1 MRKFVSHLLRISL
14 SVAVL
19 LCANVAVAQSQ
30 SVTICDGTEENK
42 YIPFYFYYLD
52 NASATSQVIYPASQL
67 EALKGKQITGLK
79 FYNAGY
85 ASAWNS
91 NMAVSLAEVD
101 YATLPDDNADYISAD
116 FTEVYN
122 GAVSGDETMNTL
134 EFVFSTPFV
143 YTGQN
148 LVVEIKNTVTGS
160 TYMQVP
166 FYGEAV
172 TEHINATYGYSSSFK
187 YNQQFLPKATITYED
202 ISQYGAKISTEA
214 INFSTIF
221 TQDTSVK
228 EFVITNTGMND
239 LTATI
244 TGVSAPY
251 SIAETQMDI
260 PSLASV
266 KVPVT
271 FAPTSDGNY
280 TQTIHID
287 LGQAG
292 TYEISLSGVSMT
304 APTGYVQTFDVTDKT
319 LPEEWIGWNVK
330 STYDYDLMEYV
341 YESAEAHNEYFVGCE
356 IDGTKAVTIYEDA
369 NPRREYPSQYTI
381 YMVSP
386 IIKGNVMITA
396 RGTFSEYTTGEVTI
410 YKATLNGDSTLTI
423 DEAPIEVTWLP
434 QFTNSEWSN
443 GIFSLSEESRVAIFM
458 SYGAVS
464 MFAADVVGSTPSI
477 EVNVGDEFVIDGLTY
492 VIKENMT
499 AGVKSVSSDVTECTI
514 PATIRPGK
522 DNYTVVSIEED
533 AFYWSNVTDVT
544 LPETITEIGYG
555 AFRSSPLTS
564 INLPSTLTSIGEYA
578 FYKTELSNIIIP
590 DGVTVI
596 GASTFAQCE
605 KLTEITLPASLQ
617 KIGLGAFYKCNISTI
632 ELPST
637 CLTLGMYAFEQCTAL
652 TSITLPEGLVEIP
665 MGLLQDCSSLT
676 DIALPQSVTTIRE
689 AAFQNTGITSIHFPQ
704 NVIEIEANAFNDTKL
719 TNISVDAENTTYT
732 IIDNALYSTDRR
744 FIYLYPRVTDS
755 KRYDIVDGC
764 VAVWGGA
771 FYGCDVKEV
780 TFPDNFIG
788 IDAFAFC
795 YSQLETV
802 TLPNSIEVMWEQA
815 FAGTQLTHVTVPDG
829 VTQLSDALFASCEK
843 LATVTLPVG
852 LTDVG
857 NRAFFECTSL
867 SVIECQGTTPAEFDA
882 WETYTNPFF
891 GVDCSQVTI
900 KCPQDYIEDYR
911 LSEWGDFFTTFEGMD
926 TGNISDNMA
935 DDIVITSHDGCISIA
950 LSNEE
955 HHNIV
960 ISHINGTI
968 VYNEANVQSQFTT
981 ESMPRGIYIVTITNS
996 QSIKTEKII
1005 L

>member
-1 MRKFVSHLLRISL
+1 MRNFASHLLRVSL

-19 LCANVAVAQSQ
+19 LCANLAVAQSQ
-30 SVTICDGTEENK
+30 SVTICDGTEENR

-52 NASATSQVIYPASQL
+52 NASATSQVIYPATQL
-67 EALKGKQITGLK
+67 EALKGKQITGMK

-85 ASAWNS
+85 TGAWNS

-116 FTEVYN
+116 FTEAFN
-122 GAVSGDETMNTL
+122 GSVSGDETMNTL
-134 EFVFSTPFV
+134 EFTFSTPFV

-166 FYGEAV
+166 FYGQAV
-172 TEHINATYGYSSSFK
+172 SEHINATYGYNSSFK
-187 YNQQFLPKATITYED
+187 YNQQFLPKVTITYEE
-202 ISQYGAKISTEA
+202 ISQYGAKISTDA

-221 TQDTSVK
+221 TQETSVK
-228 EFVITNTGMND
+228 ELVITNTGMND

-244 TGVSAPY
+244 TGLTAPY
-251 SIAETQMDI
+251 SVAETQLDV

-271 FAPTSDGNY
+271 FAPTSDGSY
-280 TQTIHID
+280 TQTLNID

-292 TYEISLSGVSMT
+292 TYEVHLSGVSMT
-304 APTGYVQTFDVTDKT
+304 APTGYVQAFDVTDKT
-319 LPEEWIGWNVK
+319 LPDEWMGWNVK
-330 STYDYDLMEYV
+330 STYDYDLMDYV
-341 YESAEAHNEYFVGCE
+341 YESAEAHSEYFVSCE

-369 NPRREYPSQYTI
+369 NPRREYPHQQAI

-386 IIKGNVMITA
+386 VLNGNVMITA
-396 RGTFSEYTTGEVTI
+396 RGTYSEYTTGEVTI
-410 YKATLNGDSTLTI
+410 YRATLNNDSTVTI
-423 DEAPIEVTWLP
+423 DETPIDVTWLP
-434 QFTNSEWSN
+434 DFTNKEWCN
-443 GIFSLSEESRVAIFM
+443 GIFSLSEESRIAIFM

-464 MFAADVVGSTPSI
+464 VIAADIKGTTPSI

-499 AGVKSVSSDVTECTI
+499 AGVKTVLSEVTECII
-514 PATIRPGK
+514 PATIRLGN
-522 DNYTVVSIEED
+522 DNYTVASIEED
-533 AFYWSNVTDVT
+533 AFYWSNVTNVT

-555 AFRSSPLTS
+555 AFRSSPLSS
-564 INLPSTLTSIGEYA
+564 INLPHQLTSIGEYA

-590 DGVTVI
+590 DGVTAI
-596 GASTFAQCE
+596 EASTFAQCE
-605 KLTEITLPASLQ
+605 KLTEITLPTSLQ
-617 KIGLGAFYKCNISTI
+617 KIGQGAFYKSNIATI
-632 ELPST
+632 ELPAT
-637 CLTLGMYAFEQCTAL
+637 CLTLGMYVFEKCTSL
-652 TSITLPEGLVEIP
+652 TSIALPEGLEEIP

-676 DIALPQSVTTIRE
+676 EIALPQSVTTIRE
-689 AAFQNTGITSIHFPQ
+689 AAFQNTGITSIHFPK
-704 NVIEIEANAFNDTKL
+704 NISEIEANAFNDTPL
-719 TNISVDAENTTYT
+719 ESITVDAENATFT
-732 IIDNALYSTDRR
+732 IIDNALYTTDHR
-744 FIYLYPRVTDS
+744 FIYLYPRVTES

-788 IDAFAFC
+788 IDAYAFC

-802 TLPNSIEVMWEQA
+802 TLPNSIEVLWEQA
-815 FAGTQLTHVTVPDG
+815 FAGTQLTHVTVPAG
-829 VTQLSDALFASCEK
+829 VTQLSEALFASCEK
-843 LATVTLPVG
+843 LTTVTLPVG

-857 NRAFFECTSL
+857 NRVFYQCTSL
-867 SVIECQGTTPAEFDA
+867 STIECQGTTPAEFDA

-911 LSEWGDFFTTFEGMD
+911 LSEWGDFFTNFEGMD
-926 TGNISDNMA
+926 TGNITDNMVSDA
-935 DDIVITSHDGCISIA
+935 IITHHNGCIVINFTGEK
-950 LSNEE
+950 L
-955 HHNIV
+955 HNV
-960 ISHINGTI
+960 VVSHINGTI
-968 VYNEANVQSQFTT
+968 VCNETDIQGKFTT
-981 ESMPRGIYIVTITNS
+981 ESLPRGIYLITIIDS
-996 QSIKTEKII
+996 QSTRTEKII